1 MTHFTNTY
9 QVTGDLDNFLK
20 DNNYFDGGDEAV
32 VNQKIFASWNEK
44 FKSAIIAD
52 IKSKFDDIEV
62 DFISSEFELSSADN
76 KGGCLFFHRIVI
88 SDKINLEFV
97 KCFIKTLVNY
107 NKTTIYLDSIYATVD
122 KWQGKS
128 KNLKVIFDKLKT
140 ADKKFGY
147 FNPTSLTDF
156 VK

>member
-1 MTHFTNTY
+1 MKHFTKTY
-9 QVTGDLDNFLK
+9 QLTIDLDNFLK
-20 DNNYFDGGDEAV
+20 SNNYFDGQEESID
-32 VNQKIFASWNEK
+32 NQKIFDSWDEK

-52 IKSKFDDIEV
+52 IKSKFDEIEV
-62 DFISSEFELSSADN
+62 DFISSEFELSSEDN
-76 KGGCLFFHRIVI
+76 RGACVFFHRIVI
-88 SDKINLEFV
+88 SDKMNLDFV
-97 KCFIKTLVNY
+97 KCFVKTLINY

-140 ADKKFGY
+140 TDKKFGS
-147 FNPTSLTDF
+147 FNPISLNDF